1 MFRMNFHTKIKNI
14 LYKTSKISNPTRIIM
29 VLVGLYF
36 FEAKVAGV
44 HGGHEVVEKAIG
56 FWKIIFIW
64 DEYEVVM

>member
-56 FWKIIFIW
+56 F
-64 DEYEVVM
+64 